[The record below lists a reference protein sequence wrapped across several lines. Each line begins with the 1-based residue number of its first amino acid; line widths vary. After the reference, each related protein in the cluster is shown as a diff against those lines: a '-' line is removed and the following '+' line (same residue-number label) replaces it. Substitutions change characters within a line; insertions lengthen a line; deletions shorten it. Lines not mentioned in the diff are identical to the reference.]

1 MSLFP
6 ASRSKIPAGNCFFE
20 AKYKHSYQTLHKG
33 MREQFVQDIDASIAT
48 VPGISAHIK
57 LPAMMVLCRY
67 DIRARSCFL

>member
-6 ASRSKIPAGNCFFE
+6 ASRSKIPAGNCFE

-33 MREQFVQDIDASIAT
+33 MREQFVQDIDASIST
-48 VPGISAHIK
+48 VLGISTHIK

-67 DIRARSCFL
+67 DITAQSSFL